1 MSYRKI
7 HKVVL
12 VGTALDVESIARV
25 RADLERDLIEQQ
37 RELGRVQLLDITP
50 LLDTKYD
57 PETEEFTFR
66 IVIHFV
72 YVGRKK
78 AKDYFGELGGVLLA
92 G

>member
-7 HKVVL
+7 HKVKL

-25 RADLERDLIEQQ
+25 RADLEHDLIEQQ

-50 LLDTKYD
+50 LLDTKFD

-66 IVIHFV
+66 IVMHFV
-72 YVGRKK
+72 YVGRTT
-78 AKDYFGELGGVLLA
+78 AKRYIGELGGVLVR